1 MATLSLTLNAVI
13 YWDSSSLIQT
23 EFMLV
28 QQSVFI
34 YNIYPRFFLC
44 VFLMIYLRIY
54 FHIPEEHDKLPRR
67 WLVKLFQYVSTITLA
82 IVNYQDEFRE
92 LNIYLYKM
100 VHFPLWGILR
110 SFDVYHFWTLMVPHC
125 QALIIRQKTKN
136 SCRTDLAYM
145 IALFWT

>member
-67 WLVKLFQYVSTITLA
+67 
-82 IVNYQDEFRE
+82 
-92 LNIYLYKM
+92 
-100 VHFPLWGILR
+100 
-110 SFDVYHFWTLMVPHC
+110 
-125 QALIIRQKTKN
+125 
-136 SCRTDLAYM
+136 
-145 IALFWT
+145 